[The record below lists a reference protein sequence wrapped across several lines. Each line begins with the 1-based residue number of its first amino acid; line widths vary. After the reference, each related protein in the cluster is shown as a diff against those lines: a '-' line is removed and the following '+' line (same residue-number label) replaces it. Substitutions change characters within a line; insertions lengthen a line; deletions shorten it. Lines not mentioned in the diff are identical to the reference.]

1 MRTKDLFGVL
11 ALIIILL
18 PLLLLVFLPVP
29 VKAATSI
36 NINPVSGAIGVSVL
50 INGDGFAG
58 RLATIYWDEKGIA
71 QKVPISEAGK
81 LTYSFNVPVACKGGH
96 VIKITDDSN
105 WASSSA
111 LITFDVL
118 PQIKIFPPIG
128 LVWGNIIVSGDGFA
142 ANENDIRITWDVSVL
157 PGRLGFTADWLGRW
171 NATFD
176 VPQPATK
183 GNHFVGAFGSKTTV
197 DEVAKASFI
206 LAPVAK
212 GEPVS
217 GPPGTEIMISGIGF
231 RIGEDGI
238 TITYDGEI
246 IKCNIVAEYDGSWK
260 TDLSIP
266 ASTKGR
272 HKIGIYGSSFTPVGV
287 VPGIDFEVIPQINLQ
302 PALGNKGTKV
312 TVTGTGFAK
321 GEAVTINFDAI
332 KVISAIADNS
342 GSFDAILVVPQIKG
356 KEHVVAATGSSGSS
370 AQANFVME
378 KLQPSAP
385 QLLSPV
391 QGARLEIFG
400 SFGDVIF
407 GTARYLVGVFDYLRG
422 SKQKS
427 LRPAL
432 TTFTWTKPAEPSKV
446 SYVFQIARTHDFS
459 SPVLVKEGLVSSSY
473 TLSRDDV
480 LIPGDYNWRVKA
492 VDDIGNESE
501 WSEVWKIGVISISNR
516 ILIISLVSL
525 VLVIVAL
532 VFGMLTWRVNRS
544 NL

>member
-1 MRTKDLFGVL
+1 MTRIKYLFGVL
-11 ALIIILL
+11 ALITVLL
-18 PLLLLVFLPVP
+18 PLQLLVFLPAP

-36 NINPVSGAIGVSVL
+36 
-50 INGDGFAG
+50 
-58 RLATIYWDEKGIA
+58 R
-71 QKVPISEAGK
+71 
-81 LTYSFNVPVACKGGH
+81 
-96 VIKITDDSN
+96 
-105 WASSSA
+105 
-111 LITFDVL
+111 
-118 PQIKIFPPIG
+118 IFTPM
-128 LVWGNIIVSGDGFA
+128 
-142 ANENDIRITWDVSVL
+142 
-157 PGRLGFTADWLGRW
+157 
-171 NATFD
+171 
-176 VPQPATK
+176 
-183 GNHFVGAFGSKTTV
+183 
-197 DEVAKASFI
+197 AKA
-206 LAPVAK
+206 
-212 GEPVS
+212 EPVS
-217 GPPGTEIMISGIGF
+217 GPVGTEVTVSGVGF
-231 RIGEDGI
+231 RTSEDGI

-246 IKCNIVAEYDGSWK
+246 IKCNIVADSVGSWK
-260 TDLSIP
+260 TTVEIP
-266 ASTKGR
+266 PSTKGR
-272 HKIGIYGSSFTPVGV
+272 HKIGIYGSDFTPIGV
-287 VPGIDFEVIPQINLQ
+287 VPGIDFEVIPQINLVPQ
-302 PALGNKGTKV
+302 MYFEPISKKTSTKL

-321 GEAVTINFDAI
+321 DESVNISFDAI
-332 KVISAIADNS
+332 KLVAAVADNS

-532 VFGMLTWRVNRS
+532 AFGMLTWRVNRS